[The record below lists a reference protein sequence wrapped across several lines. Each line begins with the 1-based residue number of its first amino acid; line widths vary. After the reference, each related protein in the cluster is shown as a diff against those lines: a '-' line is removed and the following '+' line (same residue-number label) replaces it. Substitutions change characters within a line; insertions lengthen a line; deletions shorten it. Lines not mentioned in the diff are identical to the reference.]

1 MSGNWEKNVY
11 LDHFSDFSLGGFSC
25 IIYNN
30 FVEKSDGFL

>member
-11 LDHFSDFSLGGFSC
+11 LNHFSDFSLGGFSF
-25 IIYNN
+25 IYNN